1 MFCNRGAIWRQR
13 NIRKPPS
20 SRQRLIRLL
29 KGICDQAMTGKPK
42 PLADYDAQALPEGL
56 RAYGRP
62 LAIHRPWNAVVE
74 DVRLKLISKLFGGS
88 QGFSGAAVERWALI
102 IVGAVL
108 LALGLLAIGFYFFRP
123 PKDQNPVFLLVI
135 ALLAFGLGGASFAA
149 GIFHEWFSALQEGF
163 SKAQL
168 APRIVAA
175 RIYVVYDEGL
185 AAVEGDAVEFMPW
198 REVSEVCTTSAGLN
212 RIFTVSGADGR
223 KIDIP
228 PGVTEAGELRLAI
241 QQRVNEILLPR
252 ALAKIEAGKSAK
264 FGPFAVSKRGLK
276 YKDRSAIWDDVKSI
290 EIQSG
295 RGGRRLTI
303 YCEGRLLAWCWC
315 DLDSV
320 PNHQTLYDVICRT
333 APEQLLTRSTRPR
346 W

>member
-1 MFCNRGAIWRQR
+1 M
-13 NIRKPPS
+13 
-20 SRQRLIRLL
+20 
-29 KGICDQAMTGKPK
+29 MTGKPK
-42 PLADYDAQALPEGL
+42 PLANVDAQALPEGL

-74 DVRLKLISKLFGGS
+74 GARRKLVSKLFGGN
-88 QGFSGAAVERWALI
+88 QGFSEAAVERWALI
-102 IVGAVL
+102 IVGAVV
-108 LALGLLAIGFYFFRP
+108 LAIGLLAIGFYFFRP

-135 ALLAFGLGGASFAA
+135 ALLAFGVGGASFSA
-149 GIFHEWFSALQEGF
+149 GVFHEWFSELQGGF

-168 APRIVAA
+168 APRI
-175 RIYVVYDEGL
+175 YVVYDEGF
-185 AAVEGDAVEFMPW
+185 AAVEGDAFEFMPW
-198 REVSEVCTTSAGLN
+198 REVSEVCNASAGLN

-241 QQRVNEILLPR
+241 QQRVNELLLPR
-252 ALAKIEAGKSAK
+252 ALAKIDAGKSAK
-264 FGPFAVSKRGLK
+264 FGPFAVSKPGLK

-303 YCEGRLLAWCWC
+303 YCERRLLAWCWC
-315 DLDSV
+315 DLDSI